1 MTKRVKKLGTD
12 IATKSKSQQKF
23 LEDEISSL
31 KKYVD
36 QMHEEQ
42 IEQFNSLKN
51 LATEAATGIDVQKQ
65 VSQENTQD
73 RGFSSL
79 KSPRSK
85 KAQAKVVLDD
95 EFHAQCAKDYLVICN
110 EQLRQDMAINQ
121 LNTLVLDLIRI
132 NLQRETVAPGV

>member
-85 KAQAKVVLDD
+85 KTQAKVVLDD

-132 NLQRETVAPGV
+132 NLQRETVAPGG